1 MIQTEEVEEAPQF
14 ETLKT
19 ELNTELKTTELNS
32 IRNNLILSR
41 DRL

>member
-1 MIQTEEVEEAPQF
+1 MEEARQF